1 MGCRPADRPPGEERL
16 APVRFTIVTPVL
28 NGMPWLP
35 EAVSSVARQRDD
47 ADFEIEHIVFDGGST
62 DGSREWLVGHP
73 ELGCELRFQPDHGQT
88 DALVVGFDAAR
99 GELLGWLN
107 ADDVLEPGTLK
118 TVHDLFAESPDVVM
132 VSGACLFIDLNGRVI
147 GAMATPLTPSFEGLV
162 QTRINPP
169 RSLDQAGSSRTLR
182 RSAGS
187 RAGSV
192 SGPST
197 SQVGAH
203 GPGVCPGGL
212 ESTPPQRHG
221 LAKPGGGGV
230 VSNALLPAG
239 TEPAA
244 WHPPSGQAD
253 DPGHRSRLIKCR
265 GRSANSRALTWSHLI
280 AGDCSQSCKR

>member
-1 MGCRPADRPPGEERL
+1 
-16 APVRFTIVTPVL
+16 VRFTIVTPVL

-169 RSLDQAGSSRTLR
+169 Q
-182 RSAGS
+182 
-187 RAGSV
+187 
-192 SGPST
+192 PST
-197 SQVGAH
+197 FFTAAAYSQVGGLDRGLNLAMDLDLWIKLARVGRYVVLPDRVLARYRVH
-203 GPGVCPGGL
+203 PQAKSERMARASAREDLKVRRRNGMAWRSQAGGEL
-212 ESTPPQRHG
+212 FRTLYFRP
-221 LAKPGGGGV
+221 
-230 VSNALLPAG
+230 ALSPL
-239 TEPAA
+239 
-244 WHPPSGQAD
+244 
-253 DPGHRSRLIKCR
+253 R
-265 GRSANSRALTWSHLI
+265 GIRRAV
-280 AGDCSQSCKR
+280 KRTILVIVRA